1 MLRAQAVGIKA
12 NGKTAFMREQL
23 RSRVVV
29 PGVAASAVSESST
42 PEPETAAA
50 AVAETAAAA
59 AAETATAAE
68 QHTSPPRRRAAAAA
82 AAVAAVA
89 AAQSTAPFDRAQHAG
104 NAEDAEVEGG
114 ADNADNADNVAGS
127 AEIIARQQAEI
138 TTSRCKIAALE
149 AEIREASSSR
159 STIEQQLKR
168 VQAHNEVP
176 VTDL

>member
-1 MLRAQAVGIKA
+1 
-12 NGKTAFMREQL
+12 MREQL

-82 AAVAAVA
+82 AAVAAV